1 MLHASGLNFVEGAIL
16 SAIGVSG
23 AKSRILLCGDKA
35 DFVATTLS
43 RRGLNAGYYSAEIG
57 RASAFKL
64 LRSIFSK
71 GVEAL
76 LLETR
81 LAARQ
86 AGLDGEVWEE
96 IVHTMDAHDF
106 AEIGGNWMRS
116 HGTAHARRYHEM
128 VQVEALVRDLGI
140 EPTMTKATTAFF
152 ERSTRVHLSR
162 LVGSSRSPDDV
173 LAALEKTVCNVNPD
187 MRSSGVV

>member
-1 MLHASGLNFVEGAIL
+1 
-16 SAIGVSG
+16 
-23 AKSRILLCGDKA
+23 
-35 DFVATTLS
+35 
-43 RRGLNAGYYSAEIG
+43 
-57 RASAFKL
+57 
-64 LRSIFSK
+64 
-71 GVEAL
+71 
-76 LLETR
+76 
-81 LAARQ
+81 
-86 AGLDGEVWEE
+86 LDGEVWEE

-162 LVGSSRSPDDV
+162 LVGSSRSPDDM
-173 LAALEKTVCNVNPD
+173 LAALEKRCA
-187 MRSSGVV
+187 M